1 MSELPDRKRSGLSIV
16 IDGIDQIIAQLERF
30 IMAVGVILMAI
41 NTIANVISRFVF
53 NHSIVFA
60 EELNSI
66 FILLVTFAGIGYAAR
81 HGRHIRMS
89 AISDALPKPA
99 RKILMIVITAITGM
113 MLLVLAWYAVQYII
127 SLQAK
132 GRVYPALGIPVYVSY
147 LWVPIGL
154 AVTGVQYLLTFIKN
168 LQQKEIY
175 LSTDLREDDAQELEL
190 EV

>member
-1 MSELPDRKRSGLSIV
+1 
-16 IDGIDQIIAQLERF
+16 
-30 IMAVGVILMAI
+30 MAIGVILMAL

-53 NHSIVFA
+53 NHSIIFA

-99 RKILMIVITAITGM
+99 RKVLMIAVTAITAA
-113 MLLVLAWYAVQYII
+113 LLLILAWYAVQYII
-127 SLQAK
+127 SLHAK
-132 GRVYPALGIPVYVSY
+132 GRVYPALGIPVYISY

-154 AVTGVQYLLTFIKN
+154 GVTGIQYALTFIRN
-168 LQQKEIY
+168 LQEKDIY
-175 LSTDLREDDAQELEL
+175 LSTDLREEDAQELEL
-190 EV
+190 EL

>member
-1 MSELPDRKRSGLSIV
+1 MTETTQKKSGLTGIIDV
-16 IDGIDQIIAQLERF
+16 IDRGIAALERV
-30 IMAVGVILMAI
+30 IMATGVILMAV

-53 NHSIVFA
+53 NHSIIFA

-89 AISDALPKPA
+89 AISDALPERA
-99 RKILMIVITAITGM
+99 RKILMVVVTGVTAV
-113 MLLVLAWYAVQYII
+113 LLLILAWYAVQYIV
-127 SLQAK
+127 SMYAK

-154 AVTGVQYLLTFIKN
+154 FVTGVQYALTFIKN
-168 LQQKEIY
+168 LQEPEIY
-175 LSTDLREDDAQELEL
+175 LSTDLREADAQELEL
-190 EV
+190 EL

>member
-1 MSELPDRKRSGLSIV
+1 MRETSREKTGLTTV
-16 IDGIDQIIAQLERF
+16 IDGVDSAIGALERL
-30 IMAVGVILMAI
+30 IMAMGVILMAI

-53 NHSIVFA
+53 NHSIAFA

-89 AISDALPKPA
+89 AISDALPSRA
-99 RKILMIVITAITGM
+99 RKILMIAVTAITAV
-113 MLLVLAWYAVQYII
+113 LLLLLAWYAVQYIL
-127 SLQAK
+127 SLKAK
-132 GRVYPALGIPVYVSY
+132 GRIYPALGIPVYLSY

-154 AVTGVQYLLTFIKN
+154 AVAGIQYALTFLKN
-168 LQQKEIY
+168 LQEREIY
-175 LSTDLREDDAQELEL
+175 LSTNLREEDAQELEL